1 MLKIVA
7 DTNLIVSAVITSHGN
22 SARVLELFRKNL
34 IEIVISEEITIEIQ
48 RVLNYPKIRKR
59 HGWSLEETK
68 RFIKWLK
75 KFCIIVVPKAH
86 SDSIVKQDVSDDK
99 FLDCAAAGEVDYIV
113 SGDKHFLN
121 LEKYQGIKIVKPADF
136 IRILKHQKDTRE

>member
-22 SARVLELFRKNL
+22 SARVLELFRKSL
-34 IEIVISEEITIEIQ
+34 IEIVTSEEITIEIQ

-59 HGWSLEETK
+59 HGWGLEETK

-75 KFCIIVVPKAH
+75 NFCIVVVPKAH
-86 SDSIVKQDVSDDK
+86 SDPIVKLDVSDDK
-99 FLDCAAAGEVDYIV
+99 FLDCAVAGEVDYIV
-113 SGDKHFLN
+113 SGDKHLLN
-121 LEKYQGIKIVKPADF
+121 LEEYQGIKIVKPADF
-136 IRILKHQKDTRE
+136 IRILK